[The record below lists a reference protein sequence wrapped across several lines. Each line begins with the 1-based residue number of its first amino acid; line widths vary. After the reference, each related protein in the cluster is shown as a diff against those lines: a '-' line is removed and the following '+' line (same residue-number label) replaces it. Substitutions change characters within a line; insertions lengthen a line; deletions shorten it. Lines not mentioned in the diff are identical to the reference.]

1 MNLTEYW
8 HIIHVSILRNINQNN
23 EILWL
28 NGMEKKDSDFTISEL
43 GILKTIK
50 IDSKIKLHASNPETR
65 RYFRQIFTGM
75 GGRFTRLKIISLI
88 SKKPINAHKIAHE
101 LQYDYTTIQYN
112 IKVLEEHNLI
122 KKDEERYGEPYHV
135 THFLQENI
143 LSLEDV
149 IKKVV
154 EKIHSKKK
162 YIS

>member
-1 MNLTEYW
+1 MT
-8 HIIHVSILRNINQNN
+8 S
-23 EILWL
+23 
-28 NGMEKKDSDFTISEL
+28 KDSDPTISEL
-43 GILKTIK
+43 EILQTIK
-50 IDSKIKLHASNPETR
+50 IDSQIKKHDSNQETR
-65 RYFRQIFTGM
+65 KYFHQIFTGM
-75 GGRFTRLKIISLI
+75 SGRFTRLKIISLI
-88 SKKPINAHKIAHE
+88 SKNPMNAHKIAQE

-122 KKDEERYGEPYHV
+122 KKDGEGYGESYHI

-154 EKIHSKKK
+154 KKIYYKKK

>member
-1 MNLTEYW
+1 M
-8 HIIHVSILRNINQNN
+8 I
-23 EILWL
+23 
-28 NGMEKKDSDFTISEL
+28 KKDSDSMTSEL
-43 GILKTIK
+43 DIFKTIK
-50 IDSKIKLHASNPETR
+50 IDSKVKIHASNPGMR
-65 RYFRQIFTGM
+65 KHFRQIFTGM

-88 SKKPINAHKIAHE
+88 SKKPINAYKIAHE

-135 THFLQENI
+135 TYFLQENI

-154 EKIHSKKK
+154 EKIHSEKK

>member
-1 MNLTEYW
+1 M
-8 HIIHVSILRNINQNN
+8 I
-23 EILWL
+23 
-28 NGMEKKDSDFTISEL
+28 KKDLDSTEL
-43 GILKTIK
+43 DILKTIK
-50 IDSKIKLHASNPETR
+50 IDSKVKIYASNPETR
-65 RYFRQIFTGM
+65 KYFRQIFTGM

-101 LQYDYTTIQYN
+101 LQYDYKTIQHN

-122 KKDEERYGEPYHV
+122 KKDEEGYGEPYHV
-135 THFLQENI
+135 TYFLQENI